1 MQLFFSPTSP
11 YVRKVLVA
19 ALELGIGDRIEKL
32 ASAAHPIN
40 RDPTIIA
47 SNPLGQVP
55 TLIADDGT
63 VVADSRV
70 ILSYLNDLAGGTLLP
85 ADPKARLRAEIDQSL
100 ADGITVAALLVRY
113 ETAAR
118 PAERLWPEWVA
129 GQWDKVRTTLAHFE
143 ANPPG
148 ARIDVGT
155 IALACALSYLD
166 FRFPDHGWRDNCPA
180 LAAWY
185 AAFEQRP
192 SMAATRLA

>member
-40 RDPTIIA
+40 RDPTIVA

-70 ILSYLNDLAGGTLLP
+70 ILSYLNDLAGGALLP
-85 ADPKARLRAEIDQSL
+85 ADPKARLRAEVDQSL

-148 ARIDVGT
+148 GRIDVGT

-166 FRFPDHGWRDNCPA
+166 FRFPDHGWRNGCPT

-185 AAFEQRP
+185 ADFEQRP

>member
-100 ADGITVAALLVRY
+100 ADGLTVAALLVRY

-166 FRFPDHGWRDNCPA
+166 FRFPDHGWRDSCPA